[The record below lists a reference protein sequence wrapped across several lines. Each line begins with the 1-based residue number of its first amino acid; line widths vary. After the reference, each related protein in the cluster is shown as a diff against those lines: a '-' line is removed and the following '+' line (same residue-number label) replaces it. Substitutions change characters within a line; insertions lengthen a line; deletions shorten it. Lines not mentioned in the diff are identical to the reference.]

1 MGPTSS
7 FLSQASAL
15 SMSSF
20 LPPSAASPRCSALRG
35 GPLHKLCPAGS
46 RSSKVGLLQE
56 KSRSWVR
63 TTSIMSGHRCCG
75 LVICRN
81 ALLCLAVSRLF
92 GSPASSVCHGI
103 SSGEFQRLISDPLS
117 ISLHL
122 FHPSPILHCPPFYL
136 PSVSPTLQASSLV
149 NRHH

>member
-20 LPPSAASPRCSALRG
+20 LPPSAVSPRHSALRG
-35 GPLHKLCPAGS
+35 GPLHTLCPAGS

-63 TTSIMSGHRCCG
+63 TTSIMSGRRCCG

-92 GSPASSVCHGI
+92 GSSASSACHGM
-103 SSGEFQRLISDPLS
+103 SPGDFSRLIRVPLS
-117 ISLHL
+117 ISLHS
-122 FHPSPILHCPPFYL
+122 FHPSPNLCCPPFFICLLFPQHYM
-136 PSVSPTLQASSLV
+136 PAPW
-149 NRHH
+149 